1 MAVKV
6 NVVKG
11 GNTTFTA
18 IAPASDAKTE
28 YLQEDGIKNAKPLSN
43 SGAAKTYF
51 DYDNGVSPSFV
62 GYWVIETPENIFNQA
77 SDATV

>member
-11 GNTTFTA
+11 GNTNFIT
-18 IAPASDAKTE
+18 IVPASDAKTE
-28 YLQEDGIKNAKPLSN
+28 YIQEEGIKNAKTLSN
-43 SGAAKTYF
+43 SGAARTYF
-51 DYDNGVSPSFV
+51 DYDNDVSPSFI
-62 GYWVIETPENIFNQA
+62 GYWVVETPGQIFNQA